1 MMIIQK
7 FIKMNFS
14 LPFKDQ
20 LMLTFQMKL
29 QFQRK
34 KAHMLF
40 KKKSNKIYVK
50 PLCVKH
56 SPTS

>member
-34 KAHMLF
+34 KYTCFLR
-40 KKKSNKIYVK
+40 K
-50 PLCVKH
+50 
-56 SPTS
+56 SPTKFM